1 MVKKLFA
8 VMLFLLLI
16 MPLIFAATV
25 TTTSL
30 TINTKPNHELLIK
43 ATNAA
48 NGNKVQEITKN
59 SGDSG
64 TVQATI
70 YSIGIKEINI
80 EISISKDF
88 VEIKRENFGPYAVTT
103 PVTIDISLD
112 ETKAEESEKT
122 AIAEKETSGITGKVT
137 EESEGGLKNLFSN
150 LVSNKVVWYILIALV
165 AGGGIFFGVRF
176 FMTRQVIPQNIVV
189 KKQSELLKEHEA
201 KKEKEKE
208 DNNYLK
214 RLDDRLQ
221 EIQTEISKIK
231 NRDKIIAAE
240 RKLKE
245 DVELLEKLRKG
256 EDI

>member
-70 YSIGIKEINI
+70 YSIGVKEINI

-88 VEIKRENFGPYAVTT
+88 VEIKRETFGPYAVAT
-103 PVTIDISLD
+103 PVTIDINLD
-112 ETKAEESEKT
+112 GEVKAEESKE
-122 AIAEKETSGITGKVT
+122 ETSGITGKAV
-137 EESEGGLKNLFSN
+137 EETGEGGLKNLFSN
-150 LVSNKVVWYILIALV
+150 LISNKLVWYILIALV